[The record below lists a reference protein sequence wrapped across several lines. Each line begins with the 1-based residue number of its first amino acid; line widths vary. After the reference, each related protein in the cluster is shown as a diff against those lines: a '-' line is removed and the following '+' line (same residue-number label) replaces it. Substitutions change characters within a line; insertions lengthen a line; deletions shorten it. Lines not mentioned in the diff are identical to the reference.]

1 MNRLKNMIIPILSIL
16 CVLSVIVMAVVI
28 LAPPK
33 NNAEFVPPD
42 FEGEAVKGIPEP
54 PQELGWSEL
63 YQDGMNYRVGICG
76 NVIVSGDAADI
87 YFSNSKD
94 NKVWL
99 KLRVLDENNSI
110 IGETGL
116 LKPNE
121 YVRSVRLATGVQDG
135 QKVKLK
141 IMAYEPETYYSEG
154 SIVLN
159 TNIKIG
165 GKI

>member
-16 CVLSVIVMAVVI
+16 CVLSIIIMVVVI
-28 LAPPK
+28 SNAPQ
-33 NNAEFVPPD
+33 NNVEFVPPS
-42 FEGEAVKGIPEP
+42 FEVEAIKGIPEP
-54 PQELGWSEL
+54 PKELGWSEL

-76 NVIVSGDAADI
+76 NIIAYEDIADI

-99 KLRVLDENNSI
+99 KLRVLDENNNI

-116 LKPNE
+116 LKPDE
-121 YVRSVRLATGVQDG
+121 YVKSVKLDASIQDG

-165 GKI
+165 G

>member
-1 MNRLKNMIIPILSIL
+1 MNRSKSMIIPILSIL
-16 CVLSVIVMAVVI
+16 CVLSIIIMVVAI
-28 LAPPK
+28 FNAPPK
-33 NNAEFVPPD
+33 NVEFVPPS
-42 FEGEAVKGIPEP
+42 FEVEAIKGNPEP
-54 PQELGWSEL
+54 PQGLGWSEL
-63 YQDGMNYRVGICG
+63 YQDGMNYSVGICG
-76 NVIVSGDAADI
+76 NIIAYEDIADI

-99 KLRVLDENNSI
+99 KLRVLDENNNI

-116 LKPNE
+116 LKPDE
-121 YVRSVRLATGVQDG
+121 YVRTVKLDESIQDG

-154 SIVLN
+154 TIVLN

-165 GKI
+165 G

>member
-16 CVLSVIVMAVVI
+16 CVLSIIVMLFAISNAPKNEVEF
-28 LAPPK
+28 APP
-33 NNAEFVPPD
+33 N
-42 FEGEAVKGIPEP
+42 FEVEAIQGLPKP

-76 NVIVSGDAADI
+76 NIVAYNNVADI
-87 YFSNSKD
+87 YLSNSSD

-99 KLRVLDENNSI
+99 KLRVLDENNNI

-121 YVRSVRLATGVQDG
+121 YVKSVKLVANVQNG
-135 QKVKLK
+135 QRIKLK
-141 IMAYEPETYYSEG
+141 IMSYEPETYYSQG
-154 SIVLN
+154 SVVLN

-165 GKI
+165 D